1 MQAQDE
7 TGTKYGV
14 ARVTFI
20 TSSLGLNANS
30 VRNVIRVFR
39 QAHLHTDGIPATEST
54 ACSVFPPKQ
63 CQIQVPSASPVL

>member
-14 ARVTFI
+14 ARATFI
-20 TSSLGLNANS
+20 TSNLGLNANS

-39 QAHLHTDGIPATEST
+39 QAHLYTDGIPATVPT
-54 ACSVFPPKQ
+54 ACGLFPPK
-63 CQIQVPSASPVL
+63 